1 MSQSP
6 GKAPPEDRGLGS
18 LGLKLGLSRLALW
31 WEGAW
36 RALWPPLG
44 VIGAFLVL
52 AFTGLLPA
60 LPPALHL
67 LILIGFAAT
76 LGYLGYRAAQGL
88 RAPAADAAARR
99 LERDSGLPHRPLAVL
114 ADRPAGDDPMA
125 QALWQAHRDRAVAQ
139 LGRLSVA
146 RPSPGLAVRDPRA
159 LRAAV
164 LVALVASLGM
174 AGREAPERLLAA
186 LVPPFAEPA
195 SAPATLAARFEAWIT
210 PPAYTGAPPQFLKA
224 EGGAVAVPAGSRLH
238 MVFSGSA
245 SPPEL
250 RLGVASH
257 AFARMDAQ
265 SHALELP
272 LTEGGALVLKRDGRD
287 VAQWALTITPDAP
300 PVVAWDPSPAR
311 AGRGLGL
318 RLPWK
323 AEDDWGLV
331 ALRVELRLKQRPSAP
346 PVTQDMP
353 LPGGAPRQA
362 QGAAQ
367 HDFSAHPWAGLEVE
381 ARLFARDG
389 AEQEGKS
396 EGAFL
401 VLPERRFSHPVAQQ
415 LIALR
420 RALSLDPGAREPARR
435 ELDRITNAPEAF
447 EHDTGMY
454 LTLRSARHRLM
465 RDRRDEAVPE
475 VQQILW
481 DIAVALEEGRTDRS
495 ARALAQAREAL
506 REALEEARR
515 ENAEAK
521 PERSPEERAEQ
532 RAELQRRI
540 QELRE
545 AIRRHLE
552 ALAERMQR
560 ENNEALAYDPQQR
573 VFDRREL
580 ERRTRRLED
589 ATRDGR
595 QEDAEREMA
604 ELEEMLQALE
614 EGRTSRAEDR
624 QRQQRQRG
632 QQQMGALQDM
642 VRRETEMLD
651 RAHRRS
657 GDQENTRNDAR
668 RPPPPRPQTPEA
680 REEAARDARTQR
692 ALRRALGE
700 LMQQVGELTG
710 DVPAPL
716 GEADRAMRDAAEAL
730 GEGRDPRGAQ
740 QQAIRALTE
749 GGRQMSQRMQRQ
761 FGPPQP
767 GEGEGEGEGEG
778 QGVAGDQQGGEGQGQ
793 ENQLGEGR
801 DPLGRDRRETG
812 GSAQDNAGDTLV
824 PGEAERL
831 RSHQLQQELR
841 RRGAERERAPVEL
854 DYIDRL
860 LRRF

>member
-1 MSQSP
+1 MSPPP
-6 GKAPPEDRGLGS
+6 GKAPPESQGLGA

-44 VIGAFLVL
+44 VLGAFLAL

-76 LGYLGYRAAQGL
+76 LGYLGYRAALGL
-88 RAPAADAAARR
+88 SAPAADAAARR
-99 LERDSGLPHRPLAVL
+99 LERDSGLAHRPLAVL
-114 ADRPAGDDPMA
+114 ADRPAGNDPMA

-139 LGRLSVA
+139 LGQLRVA
-146 RPSPGLAVRDPRA
+146 RPSPGLAARDPRA

-164 LVALVASLGM
+164 LVALVAGLGM

-186 LVPPFAEPA
+186 LMPPFAEPA
-195 SAPATLAARFEAWIT
+195 AAPIAVAARFEAWVT

-250 RLGVASH
+250 RLGGAAH
-257 AFARMDAQ
+257 AFARLDAQ

-287 VAQWALTITPDAP
+287 VAQWALTLTPDAP
-300 PVVAWDPSPAR
+300 PRVTWDPSPAR

-346 PVTQDMP
+346 PVMQDMP

-396 EGAFL
+396 EGVFL

-420 RALSLDPGAREPARR
+420 RALSLDPSARDPARR
-435 ELDRITNAPEAF
+435 ELDRISNAPEAF
-447 EHDTGMY
+447 EHDTGMF
-454 LTLRSARHRLM
+454 LTLRSTRHRLL
-465 RDRRDEAVPE
+465 RDKRDEAVAE

-481 DIAVALEEGRTDRS
+481 DVAVALEEGRTDRT
-495 ARALAQAREAL
+495 ARALTQAREAL

-515 ENAEAK
+515 DN
-521 PERSPEERAEQ
+521 PERSPEQ

-560 ENNEALAYDPQQR
+560 ENNEALSYDPQQR

-589 ATRDGR
+589 AARDGR

-642 VRRETEMLD
+642 VRREAEMLD

-657 GDQENTRNDAR
+657 GEQENTRGDQR
-668 RPPPPRPQTPEA
+668 RPQQQQRSQTPEA

-700 LMQQVGELTG
+700 LMQQFGELTG

-716 GEADRAMRDAAEAL
+716 AEADRAMRDAAEAL
-730 GEGRDPRGAQ
+730 AEGRDPRAAQ

-778 QGVAGDQQGGEGQGQ
+778 QGMAGDQQGSEGQ

-801 DPLGRDRRETG
+801 DPLGRDRREAG

-854 DYIDRL
+854 EYIDRL

>member
-1 MSQSP
+1 MTATSGKQSP
-6 GKAPPEDRGLGS
+6 ESRGLGA

-67 LILIGFAAT
+67 LILIGFAAA
-76 LGYLGYRAAQGL
+76 LGYFGYHAAQGL

-99 LERDSGLPHRPLAVL
+99 LERDSGLAHRPLAVL

-139 LGRLSVA
+139 LDQLRVA
-146 RPSPGLAVRDPRA
+146 RPKPGLAARDPRA

-195 SAPATLAARFEAWIT
+195 SAPTALAARFEAWVT

-245 SPPEL
+245 NPPEL
-250 RLGVASH
+250 RLSGSAH

-287 VAQWALTITPDAP
+287 VAQWALTLTPDAP
-300 PVVAWDPSPAR
+300 PVVTWDPSPAR

-318 RLPWK
+318 RLPWR

-420 RALSLDPGAREPARR
+420 RALSLDPNAREPARR

-454 LTLRSARHRLM
+454 LTLRTARHRLT

-515 ENAEAK
+515 ENAEAN

-589 ATRDGR
+589 AARDGR

-668 RPPPPRPQTPEA
+668 RPPPQRPQTPEA

-778 QGVAGDQQGGEGQGQ
+778 QGVAGGQQGGEGQGQ
-793 ENQLGEGR
+793 EAQRGEGR

-841 RRGAERERAPVEL
+841 RRGAERERTPVEL

>member
-1 MSQSP
+1 MSKTP
-6 GKAPPEDRGLGS
+6 GKAPPENRGLAA
-18 LGLKLGLSRLALW
+18 LGIKLGLSRLALW

-44 VIGAFLVL
+44 VVGAFLAL

-60 LPPALHL
+60 LPPVLHL
-67 LILIGFAAT
+67 LILIGFVAA
-76 LGYLGYRAAQGL
+76 LGYFAYRAALGL
-88 RAPAADAAARR
+88 SAPAADAAARR
-99 LERDSGLPHRPLAVL
+99 LERDSGLAHRPLAVL
-114 ADRPAGDDPMA
+114 ADRPAGNDPMA
-125 QALWQAHRDRAVAQ
+125 QALWQAHRDRAAAQ
-139 LGRLSVA
+139 LGQLRVA
-146 RPSPGLAVRDPRA
+146 RPSPGLASRDPRA

-164 LVALVASLGM
+164 LVALVAGLGM

-186 LVPPFAEPA
+186 LMPPFAEPPA
-195 SAPATLAARFEAWIT
+195 APIALAARFEAWVT

-224 EGGAVAVPAGSRLH
+224 EGGVVAVPAGSRLH

-245 SPPEL
+245 NPPEL
-250 RLGVASH
+250 RLGSNTH

-265 SHALELP
+265 SHAVELP
-272 LTEGGALVLKRDGRD
+272 LTEGGTLVLKRDGRD
-287 VAQWALTITPDAP
+287 VAQWALTLTPDAP
-300 PVVAWDPSPAR
+300 PLVAWDPAPAR
-311 AGRGLGL
+311 AGRGLAL

-331 ALRVELRLKQRPSAP
+331 ALRLELRLKQRPTAP
-346 PVTQDMP
+346 PLVQDMP

-367 HDFSAHPWAGLEVE
+367 HDFSTHPWAGLEVE

-420 RALSLDPGAREPARR
+420 RALSLDPGARDPARR

-447 EHDTGMY
+447 EHDTGVF
-454 LTLRSARHRLM
+454 LTLRAARHRLG

-481 DIAVALEEGRTDRS
+481 DVAVALEEGRTDRT
-495 ARALAQAREAL
+495 ARALNQAREAL

-515 ENAEAK
+515 DN
-521 PERSPEERAEQ
+521 PERSPEQ

-545 AIRRHLE
+545 AIRQHLE

-589 ATRDGR
+589 AARDGR

-614 EGRTSRAEDR
+614 EGRTSRTEDR

-642 VRRETEMLD
+642 VLREAEMLD

-657 GDQENTRNDAR
+657 GEQENTRGDQR

-700 LMQQVGELTG
+700 LMQQFGELTG

-716 GEADRAMRDAAEAL
+716 AEADRAMRDAAEAL
-730 GEGRDPRGAQ
+730 AEGRDPRGAQ

-767 GEGEGEGEGEG
+767 GEGEGEGEGEEM
-778 QGVAGDQQGGEGQGQ
+778 AGGQQGGEGQDQ
-793 ENQLGEGR
+793 QNQLGEGR

-854 DYIDRL
+854 EYIDRL

>member
-1 MSQSP
+1 MSATP
-6 GKAPPEDRGLGS
+6 GKAPPENQGLGA

-36 RALWPPLG
+36 RALWPLLG
-44 VIGAFLVL
+44 VVGAFLAL

-60 LPPALHL
+60 LPPVLHL
-67 LILIGFAAT
+67 LILIGFAAA
-76 LGYLGYRAAQGL
+76 LGYSAYRAALGL
-88 RAPAADAAARR
+88 SAPAAAAAARR
-99 LERDSGLPHRPLAVL
+99 LERDSGLAHRPLAVL
-114 ADRPAGDDPMA
+114 ADRPAGNDPMA
-125 QALWQAHRDRAVAQ
+125 QALWQAHRDRAVAELGQ
-139 LGRLSVA
+139 LRVA
-146 RPSPGLAVRDPRA
+146 RPSPGLASRDPRA

-164 LVALVASLGM
+164 LVALVAGLGM

-186 LVPPFAEPA
+186 LMPPFAEPPA
-195 SAPATLAARFEAWIT
+195 APIALAARFEAWVT

-224 EGGAVAVPAGSRLH
+224 EGGVVAVPAGSRLH

-245 SPPEL
+245 NPPEL
-250 RLGVASH
+250 RLGSTTH

-265 SHALELP
+265 SHAVELP
-272 LTEGGALVLKRDGRD
+272 LIEGGALVLKRDGRD
-287 VAQWALTITPDAP
+287 VAQWALTLTPDAP
-300 PVVAWDPSPAR
+300 PLVAWDPAPAR
-311 AGRGLGL
+311 AGRGLAL

-331 ALRVELRLKQRPSAP
+331 ALRLELRLKQRPAAP
-346 PVTQDMP
+346 PVVQDMP

-367 HDFSAHPWAGLEVE
+367 HDFSTHPWAGLEVE

-420 RALSLDPGAREPARR
+420 RALSLDPGARDPARR

-447 EHDTGMY
+447 EHDTGIF
-454 LTLRSARHRLM
+454 LTLRAARHRLG
-465 RDRRDEAVPE
+465 RDRRHEAVPE

-481 DIAVALEEGRTDRS
+481 DVAVALEEGRTDRT
-495 ARALAQAREAL
+495 ARALNQAREAL

-515 ENAEAK
+515 DN
-521 PERSPEERAEQ
+521 PERSPEQ

-545 AIRRHLE
+545 AIRQHLE

-589 ATRDGR
+589 AARDGR

-642 VRRETEMLD
+642 VRREAEMLD

-657 GDQENTRNDAR
+657 GEQETTRGDQR
-668 RPPPPRPQTPEA
+668 RSQQQQQGPQTPEA

-700 LMQQVGELTG
+700 LMQQFGELTG

-716 GEADRAMRDAAEAL
+716 AEADRAMRDAAEAL
-730 GEGRDPRGAQ
+730 AEGRDPRGAQ

-767 GEGEGEGEGEG
+767 GEGEGEGEGEEM
-778 QGVAGDQQGGEGQGQ
+778 AGGQQGGEGQDQ
-793 ENQLGEGR
+793 QNQLGEGR

>member
-1 MSQSP
+1 MSQTP
-6 GKAPPEDRGLGS
+6 GKAPPESQGLAA

-44 VIGAFLVL
+44 VIGAFLAL
-52 AFTGLLPA
+52 AFTGLLPT

-67 LILIGFAAT
+67 LTLIGFAAA
-76 LGYLGYRAAQGL
+76 LGCCGYRAASGL

-99 LERDSGLPHRPLAVL
+99 LERDSGLAHRPLAVL
-114 ADRPAGDDPMA
+114 ADRPAGDDPIT
-125 QALWQAHRDRAVAQ
+125 QALWQAHRDRAAAKLGQ
-139 LGRLSVA
+139 LRVA
-146 RPSPGLAVRDPRA
+146 RPSPGLAARDPRA
-159 LRAAV
+159 FRAAV
-164 LVALVASLGM
+164 LVALVAGLGM
-174 AGREAPERLLAA
+174 AGLEAPERLLAA
-186 LVPPFAEPA
+186 LVPPFAEPGA
-195 SAPATLAARFEAWIT
+195 APTALAARFEAWVT

-238 MVFSGSA
+238 MVLSISA

-250 RLGVASH
+250 RLGSAAH

-272 LTEGGALVLKRDGRD
+272 LTEGGALVLRRDGRD
-287 VAQWALTITPDAP
+287 VAQWALTLTPDAP
-300 PVVAWDPSPAR
+300 PLVAWDPAPAR

-323 AEDDWGLV
+323 AEDDWGLA
-331 ALRVELRLKQRPSAP
+331 ALRLELRLKQRPSAP
-346 PVTQDMP
+346 PVTQDIP
-353 LPGGAPRQA
+353 LPGGAPSQA

-396 EGAFL
+396 KGAFL

-420 RALSLDPGAREPARR
+420 RALSLDPGARDPARR
-435 ELDRITNAPEAF
+435 ELDRISNAPEAF
-447 EHDTGMY
+447 EHDPGMF
-454 LTLRSARHRLM
+454 LTLRSARHRLT
-465 RDRRDEAVPE
+465 RDKRDEAVPE

-481 DIAVALEEGRTDRS
+481 DVAVALEEGRTDRT
-495 ARALAQAREAL
+495 ARALNQAREAL

-515 ENAEAK
+515 EGA
-521 PERSPEERAEQ
+521 ERSPEE

-560 ENNEALAYDPQQR
+560 ENNEALSYDPQQR

-580 ERRTRRLED
+580 ERRTRRLEE
-589 ATRDGR
+589 AARDGR
-595 QEDAEREMA
+595 REDAEREMA

-642 VRRETEMLD
+642 VRREAEMLD

-657 GDQENTRNDAR
+657 GEQDISRGDTR

-680 REEAARDARTQR
+680 RDEAARDARTQR

-700 LMQQVGELTG
+700 LMQQFGELTG

-730 GEGRDPRGAQ
+730 AEGRDPRGAQ

-767 GEGEGEGEGEG
+767 GEGEGEGEGEEM
-778 QGVAGDQQGGEGQGQ
+778 AGGQQGGEGQDQ
-793 ENQLGEGR
+793 QNQLGQGR

>member
-6 GKAPPEDRGLGS
+6 GKAPPESQGLGS

-44 VIGAFLVL
+44 VIGAFMAL
-52 AFTGLLPA
+52 AFTGLLPT
-60 LPPALHL
+60 LPPVLHL
-67 LILIGFAAT
+67 LILIGFAAL
-76 LGYLGYRAAQGL
+76 LGYLGFRAALGL
-88 RAPAADAAARR
+88 RAPATDAAARR
-99 LERDSGLPHRPLAVL
+99 LERDSGLAHRPLAVL
-114 ADRPAGDDPMA
+114 ADLPAGDDPMA
-125 QALWQAHRDRAVAQ
+125 QALWQAHRDRAAAQ
-139 LGRLSVA
+139 LRQLRVA
-146 RPSPGLAVRDPRA
+146 RPSPGLAARDPRA

-186 LVPPFAEPA
+186 LLPPFAEPA
-195 SAPATLAARFEAWIT
+195 SAPAALAARFEAWVT
-210 PPAYTGAPPQFLKA
+210 PPAYTGAAPQFLNA
-224 EGGAVAVPAGSRLH
+224 AGGAVAVPAGSRLH

-245 SPPEL
+245 NPPEL
-250 RLGVASH
+250 RLGSAAHPFV
-257 AFARMDAQ
+257 RMDTQ

-287 VAQWALTITPDAP
+287 VVQWALTLTPDTP
-300 PVVAWDPSPAR
+300 PRVTWDPSPAR

-415 LIALR
+415 LIAIR
-420 RALSLDPGAREPARR
+420 RALSLDPNAREPARR

-447 EHDTGMY
+447 EHDTGMF

-475 VQQILW
+475 VQQVLW
-481 DIAVALEEGRTDRS
+481 DVAVALEEGRTDRT
-495 ARALAQAREAL
+495 ARALTQAREAL
-506 REALEEARR
+506 RETLEEARR
-515 ENAEAK
+515 EGT
-521 PERSPEERAEQ
+521 ERSPEERAET
-532 RAELQRRI
+532 QRRI

-560 ENNEALAYDPQQR
+560 ENNEALSYDPQQR

-642 VRRETEMLD
+642 VRREAEMLD

-657 GDQENTRNDAR
+657 GEQDINRTDTR

-700 LMQQVGELTG
+700 LMQQFGELTG

-716 GEADRAMRDAAEAL
+716 AEADRAMRDAAEAL
-730 GEGRDPRGAQ
+730 AEGRDPRGAQ

-767 GEGEGEGEGEG
+767 GEGEGEGEGEEM
-778 QGVAGDQQGGEGQGQ
+778 AGGQQGGEGQDQ
-793 ENQLGEGR
+793 ENQLGQGR
-801 DPLGRDRRETG
+801 DPLGRDRREAG

>member
-1 MSQSP
+1 
-6 GKAPPEDRGLGS
+6 
-18 LGLKLGLSRLALW
+18 
-31 WEGAW
+31 
-36 RALWPPLG
+36 
-44 VIGAFLVL
+44 
-52 AFTGLLPA
+52 
-60 LPPALHL
+60 
-67 LILIGFAAT
+67 
-76 LGYLGYRAAQGL
+76 
-88 RAPAADAAARR
+88 
-99 LERDSGLPHRPLAVL
+99 
-114 ADRPAGDDPMA
+114 
-125 QALWQAHRDRAVAQ
+125 
-139 LGRLSVA
+139 
-146 RPSPGLAVRDPRA
+146 
-159 LRAAV
+159 
-164 LVALVASLGM
+164 
-174 AGREAPERLLAA
+174 
-186 LVPPFAEPA
+186 
-195 SAPATLAARFEAWIT
+195 
-210 PPAYTGAPPQFLKA
+210 
-224 EGGAVAVPAGSRLH
+224 
-238 MVFSGSA
+238 
-245 SPPEL
+245 
-250 RLGVASH
+250 
-257 AFARMDAQ
+257 
-265 SHALELP
+265 
-272 LTEGGALVLKRDGRD
+272 
-287 VAQWALTITPDAP
+287 
-300 PVVAWDPSPAR
+300 
-311 AGRGLGL
+311 
-318 RLPWK
+318 
-323 AEDDWGLV
+323 
-331 ALRVELRLKQRPSAP
+331 
-346 PVTQDMP
+346 
-353 LPGGAPRQA
+353 
-362 QGAAQ
+362 
-367 HDFSAHPWAGLEVE
+367 VE

-415 LIALR
+415 LVALR
-420 RALSLDPGAREPARR
+420 RALSLDPSAREPARR

-447 EHDTGMY
+447 EHDTGMF
-454 LTLRSARHRLM
+454 LTLRTARHRLI

-515 ENAEAK
+515 ENAEAN

-532 RAELQRRI
+532 RAEMQRRI

-589 ATRDGR
+589 AARDGR

-767 GEGEGEGEGEG
+767 GEGEGEGEG
-778 QGVAGDQQGGEGQGQ
+778 QGMAGGQQGGEGQGQ
-793 ENQLGEGR
+793 EAQRGEGR

-841 RRGAERERAPVEL
+841 RRGAERERTPVEL

>member
-1 MSQSP
+1 M
-6 GKAPPEDRGLGS
+6 
-18 LGLKLGLSRLALW
+18 RL
-31 WEGAW
+31 
-36 RALWPPLG
+36 
-44 VIGAFLVL
+44 
-52 AFTGLLPA
+52 
-60 LPPALHL
+60 
-67 LILIGFAAT
+67 
-76 LGYLGYRAAQGL
+76 
-88 RAPAADAAARR
+88 
-99 LERDSGLPHRPLAVL
+99 
-114 ADRPAGDDPMA
+114 
-125 QALWQAHRDRAVAQ
+125 
-139 LGRLSVA
+139 
-146 RPSPGLAVRDPRA
+146 
-159 LRAAV
+159 
-164 LVALVASLGM
+164 
-174 AGREAPERLLAA
+174 
-186 LVPPFAEPA
+186 
-195 SAPATLAARFEAWIT
+195 
-210 PPAYTGAPPQFLKA
+210 
-224 EGGAVAVPAGSRLH
+224 
-238 MVFSGSA
+238 
-245 SPPEL
+245 
-250 RLGVASH
+250 
-257 AFARMDAQ
+257 
-265 SHALELP
+265 
-272 LTEGGALVLKRDGRD
+272 
-287 VAQWALTITPDAP
+287 
-300 PVVAWDPSPAR
+300 
-311 AGRGLGL
+311 
-318 RLPWK
+318 
-323 AEDDWGLV
+323 
-331 ALRVELRLKQRPSAP
+331 ELRLKQRPSAP
-346 PVTQDMP
+346 PVTQDIP
-353 LPGGAPRQA
+353 LPGGAPSQA

-396 EGAFL
+396 KGAFL

-420 RALSLDPGAREPARR
+420 RALSLDPGARDPARR
-435 ELDRITNAPEAF
+435 ELDRISNAPEAF
-447 EHDTGMY
+447 EHDPGMF
-454 LTLRSARHRLM
+454 LTLRSARHRLT
-465 RDRRDEAVPE
+465 RDKRDEAVPE

-481 DIAVALEEGRTDRS
+481 DVAVALEEGRTDRT
-495 ARALAQAREAL
+495 ARALNQAREAL

-515 ENAEAK
+515 EGA
-521 PERSPEERAEQ
+521 ERSPEE

-560 ENNEALAYDPQQR
+560 ENNEALSYDPQQR

-580 ERRTRRLED
+580 ERRTRRLEE
-589 ATRDGR
+589 AARDGR

-642 VRRETEMLD
+642 VRREAEMLD

-657 GDQENTRNDAR
+657 GEQDISRGDTR

-680 REEAARDARTQR
+680 RDEAARDARTQR

-700 LMQQVGELTG
+700 LMQQFGELTG

-730 GEGRDPRGAQ
+730 AEGRDPRGAQ

-767 GEGEGEGEGEG
+767 GEGEGEGEGEEM
-778 QGVAGDQQGGEGQGQ
+778 AGGQQGGEGQDQ
-793 ENQLGEGR
+793 QNQLGQGR

>member
-1 MSQSP
+1 
-6 GKAPPEDRGLGS
+6 
-18 LGLKLGLSRLALW
+18 
-31 WEGAW
+31 
-36 RALWPPLG
+36 
-44 VIGAFLVL
+44 
-52 AFTGLLPA
+52 
-60 LPPALHL
+60 
-67 LILIGFAAT
+67 
-76 LGYLGYRAAQGL
+76 
-88 RAPAADAAARR
+88 
-99 LERDSGLPHRPLAVL
+99 
-114 ADRPAGDDPMA
+114 MA
-125 QALWQAHRDRAVAQ
+125 QALWQAHRDRAAAQ
-139 LGRLSVA
+139 LGQLRVA
-146 RPSPGLAVRDPRA
+146 RPSPGLASRDPRA

-164 LVALVASLGM
+164 LVALVAGLGM
-174 AGREAPERLLAA
+174 AGREAPERLFAA
-186 LVPPFAEPA
+186 LVPPFAEPVA
-195 SAPATLAARFEAWIT
+195 APTALAARFEAWVT

-224 EGGAVAVPAGSRLH
+224 EGGALAVPAGSRLH
-238 MVFSGSA
+238 MVFSGSTN
-245 SPPEL
+245 PPEL
-250 RLGVASH
+250 RLGSTAH
-257 AFARMDAQ
+257 AFARMDGQ
-265 SHALELP
+265 SHAVELP
-272 LTEGGALVLKRDGRD
+272 LAEGGTLVLKRDGRD
-287 VAQWALTITPDAP
+287 VAQWALTLTPDAP
-300 PVVAWDPSPAR
+300 PLVAWDPAPAR
-311 AGRGLGL
+311 AGRGLAL

-331 ALRVELRLKQRPSAP
+331 ALRVEMRLKQRPSAP
-346 PVTQDMP
+346 PVVQDMP

-367 HDFSAHPWAGLEVE
+367 HDFSTHPWAGLEVE

-420 RALSLDPGAREPARR
+420 RALSLDPGARDPARR

-447 EHDTGMY
+447 EHDTGMF
-454 LTLRSARHRLM
+454 LTLRAARHRLG

-475 VQQILW
+475 VQQIFW
-481 DIAVALEEGRTDRS
+481 DVAVALEEGRTDRT
-495 ARALAQAREAL
+495 ARALNQAREAL

-515 ENAEAK
+515 DN
-521 PERSPEERAEQ
+521 PELSPEQ
-532 RAELQRRI
+532 RAELQRRF

-545 AIRRHLE
+545 AIRQHLE

-589 ATRDGR
+589 AARDGR

-642 VRRETEMLD
+642 VRREAEMLD

-657 GDQENTRNDAR
+657 GEQDISRGDTR

-700 LMQQVGELTG
+700 LMQQFGELTG

-716 GEADRAMRDAAEAL
+716 AEADRAMRDAAEAL
-730 GEGRDPRGAQ
+730 TEGRDPRGAQ

-767 GEGEGEGEGEG
+767 GEGEGEGEGEEM
-778 QGVAGDQQGGEGQGQ
+778 AGGQQGGEGQDQ
-793 ENQLGEGR
+793 QNQLGEGR

-841 RRGAERERAPVEL
+841 RRGAERERPPVEL
-854 DYIDRL
+854 EYIDRL

>member
-1 MSQSP
+1 MTESP
-6 GKAPPEDRGLGS
+6 GKASPESQGLGS
-18 LGLKLGLSRLALW
+18 LGVKLGLSRLALW

-44 VIGAFLVL
+44 VLGAFLVL
-52 AFTGLLPA
+52 AFTGLLPT

-76 LGYLGYRAAQGL
+76 LGYLCYRAAQGL

-99 LERDSGLPHRPLAVL
+99 LERDSGLAHRPLAVL
-114 ADRPAGDDPMA
+114 ADRPAGDDAMA

-139 LGRLSVA
+139 LDHLRVA
-146 RPSPGLAVRDPRA
+146 RPKPGLAARDPRA

-174 AGREAPERLLAA
+174 AGREAPERLISA
-186 LVPPFAEPA
+186 LLPPFAEPL
-195 SAPATLAARFEAWIT
+195 APAASVAARFEAWIT

-245 SPPEL
+245 NPPEL
-250 RLGVASH
+250 RLGGAAH

-287 VAQWALTITPDAP
+287 VAQWALTLTPDTP

-331 ALRVELRLKQRPSAP
+331 ALRVELRLKQRPTAP

-420 RALSLDPGAREPARR
+420 RALSIDPNAREPARR

-447 EHDTGMY
+447 EHDTGMF
-454 LTLRSARHRLM
+454 LTLRAARHRLG
-465 RDRRDEAVPE
+465 RDRRDEAVGE

-481 DIAVALEEGRTDRS
+481 DVAVALEEGRTDRT
-495 ARALAQAREAL
+495 ARALTQAREAL

-515 ENAEAK
+515 DN
-521 PERSPEERAEQ
+521 PERSPEQ

-560 ENNEALAYDPQQR
+560 ENNEALSYDPQQR

-589 ATRDGR
+589 AARDGR
-595 QEDAEREMA
+595 QEDADREMA

-657 GDQENTRNDAR
+657 GEQDINRTDSR

-700 LMQQVGELTG
+700 LMQQFGELTG

-716 GEADRAMRDAAEAL
+716 AEADRAMRDAAEAL
-730 GEGRDPRGAQ
+730 AEGRDPRAAQ

-761 FGPPQP
+761 FGQPQP
-767 GEGEGEGEGEG
+767 GEGQGEGEGEGEEM
-778 QGVAGDQQGGEGQGQ
+778 AGGQQGSEGQ

-801 DPLGRDRRETG
+801 DPLGRDRRESG

-824 PGEAERL
+824 PGDAERL

-841 RRGAERERAPVEL
+841 RRGAERERPPVEL
-854 DYIDRL
+854 EYIDRL

>member
-1 MSQSP
+1 
-6 GKAPPEDRGLGS
+6 
-18 LGLKLGLSRLALW
+18 
-31 WEGAW
+31 
-36 RALWPPLG
+36 
-44 VIGAFLVL
+44 
-52 AFTGLLPA
+52 
-60 LPPALHL
+60 
-67 LILIGFAAT
+67 
-76 LGYLGYRAAQGL
+76 
-88 RAPAADAAARR
+88 
-99 LERDSGLPHRPLAVL
+99 
-114 ADRPAGDDPMA
+114 
-125 QALWQAHRDRAVAQ
+125 
-139 LGRLSVA
+139 
-146 RPSPGLAVRDPRA
+146 
-159 LRAAV
+159 
-164 LVALVASLGM
+164 
-174 AGREAPERLLAA
+174 
-186 LVPPFAEPA
+186 
-195 SAPATLAARFEAWIT
+195 
-210 PPAYTGAPPQFLKA
+210 
-224 EGGAVAVPAGSRLH
+224 
-238 MVFSGSA
+238 
-245 SPPEL
+245 
-250 RLGVASH
+250 
-257 AFARMDAQ
+257 
-265 SHALELP
+265 
-272 LTEGGALVLKRDGRD
+272 
-287 VAQWALTITPDAP
+287 
-300 PVVAWDPSPAR
+300 

-346 PVTQDMP
+346 PVTQDIP

-420 RALSLDPGAREPARR
+420 RALSLDPGARDPARR
-435 ELDRITNAPEAF
+435 ELDRISNAPEAF
-447 EHDTGMY
+447 EHDTGMF
-454 LTLRSARHRLM
+454 LTLRAARHRLM

-481 DIAVALEEGRTDRS
+481 DVAVALEEGRTDRT
-495 ARALAQAREAL
+495 ARALTQAREAL

-515 ENAEAK
+515 DN
-521 PERSPEERAEQ
+521 PERSPEQ

-560 ENNEALAYDPQQR
+560 ENNEALSYDPQQR

-589 ATRDGR
+589 AARDGR

-614 EGRTSRAEDR
+614 EGRTSRTEDR

-642 VRRETEMLD
+642 VRREAEMLD

-657 GDQENTRNDAR
+657 GEQDINRTDSR

-700 LMQQVGELTG
+700 LMQQFGELTG

-716 GEADRAMRDAAEAL
+716 AEADRAMRDAAEAL
-730 GEGRDPRGAQ
+730 AEGRDPRAAQ

-761 FGPPQP
+761 FGQPQP
-767 GEGEGEGEGEG
+767 GEGQGEGEGEGEEM
-778 QGVAGDQQGGEGQGQ
+778 AGGQQGSEGQ

-801 DPLGRDRRETG
+801 DPLGRDRRESG

-824 PGEAERL
+824 PGDAERL

-841 RRGAERERAPVEL
+841 RRGAERERPPVEL
-854 DYIDRL
+854 EYIDRL

>member
-1 MSQSP
+1 MSQAP
-6 GKAPPEDRGLGS
+6 GKAPPEDRGLAA

-44 VIGAFLVL
+44 VIGAFLAL
-52 AFTGLLPA
+52 AFSGLLPT

-67 LILIGFAAT
+67 LILIGFAAV
-76 LGYLGYRAAQGL
+76 LGYLGFRAAQGL
-88 RAPAADAAARR
+88 RAPAQDAAARR
-99 LERDSGLPHRPLAVL
+99 LERDSGLAHRPLAVL

-125 QALWQAHRDRAVAQ
+125 QALWQAHRDRAVAELGQ
-139 LGRLSVA
+139 LRVT
-146 RPSPGLAVRDPRA
+146 RPSPGLAARDPRA

-164 LVALVASLGM
+164 LVALVAGLGM

-186 LVPPFAEPA
+186 LAPPFAEPA
-195 SAPATLAARFEAWIT
+195 AAPAALAARFEAWVT
-210 PPAYTGAPPQFLKA
+210 PPAYTGAPPQFLNA
-224 EGGAVAVPAGSRLH
+224 AGGAVAVPAGSRLH

-245 SPPEL
+245 SLPEL
-250 RLGVASH
+250 RLGGTAH

-435 ELDRITNAPEAF
+435 ELDRISNAPEAF

-465 RDRRDEAVPE
+465 RDKRDEAVPE
-475 VQQILW
+475 VQQVLW
-481 DIAVALEEGRTDRS
+481 DVAVALEEGRTDRT
-495 ARALAQAREAL
+495 ARALTQAREAL

-515 ENAEAK
+515 EGA
-521 PERSPEERAEQ
+521 ERSPEE

-560 ENNEALAYDPQQR
+560 ENNEALSYDPQQR

-589 ATRDGR
+589 AARDGR

-614 EGRTSRAEDR
+614 EGRTSRTEDR

-642 VRRETEMLD
+642 VRREAEMLD

-657 GDQENTRNDAR
+657 GEQENTRNDAR

-730 GEGRDPRGAQ
+730 ADGRDPRGAQ

-778 QGVAGDQQGGEGQGQ
+778 QEMAGDQQGSEGQ

-801 DPLGRDRRETG
+801 DPLGRERRETG

>member
-1 MSQSP
+1 MSQTP
-6 GKAPPEDRGLGS
+6 GKAPPESQGLAA

-44 VIGAFLVL
+44 VIGAFLAL
-52 AFTGLLPA
+52 AFTGLLPT

-67 LILIGFAAT
+67 LILIGFAAA
-76 LGYLGYRAAQGL
+76 LGYCGYRAASGL

-99 LERDSGLPHRPLAVL
+99 LERDSGLAHRPLAVL
-114 ADRPAGDDPMA
+114 ADRPAGDDPIT
-125 QALWQAHRDRAVAQ
+125 QALWQAHRDRAAAKLGQ
-139 LGRLSVA
+139 LRVA
-146 RPSPGLAVRDPRA
+146 RPSPGLAARDPRA
-159 LRAAV
+159 FRAAV
-164 LVALVASLGM
+164 LVALVAGLGM
-174 AGREAPERLLAA
+174 AGLEAPERLLAA
-186 LVPPFAEPA
+186 LVPPFAEPGA
-195 SAPATLAARFEAWIT
+195 APTALAARFEAWVT

-238 MVFSGSA
+238 MVLSISA

-250 RLGVASH
+250 RLGSAAH

-272 LTEGGALVLKRDGRD
+272 LTEGGALVLRRDGRD
-287 VAQWALTITPDAP
+287 VAQWALTLTPDAP
-300 PVVAWDPSPAR
+300 PLVAWDPAPAR

-323 AEDDWGLV
+323 AEDDWGLA
-331 ALRVELRLKQRPSAP
+331 ALRLELRLKQRPSAP
-346 PVTQDMP
+346 PVTQDIP
-353 LPGGAPRQA
+353 LPGGAPSQA

-396 EGAFL
+396 KGAFL

-420 RALSLDPGAREPARR
+420 RALSLDPGARDPARR
-435 ELDRITNAPEAF
+435 ELDRISNAPEAF
-447 EHDTGMY
+447 EHDPGMF
-454 LTLRSARHRLM
+454 LTLRSARHRLT
-465 RDRRDEAVPE
+465 RDKRDEAVPE

-481 DIAVALEEGRTDRS
+481 DVAVALEEGRTDRT
-495 ARALAQAREAL
+495 ARALNQAREAL

-515 ENAEAK
+515 EGA
-521 PERSPEERAEQ
+521 ERSPEE

-560 ENNEALAYDPQQR
+560 ENNEALSYDPQQR

-580 ERRTRRLED
+580 ERRTRRLEE
-589 ATRDGR
+589 AARDGR

-642 VRRETEMLD
+642 VRREAEMLD

-657 GDQENTRNDAR
+657 GEQDISRGDTR

-680 REEAARDARTQR
+680 RDEAARDARTQR

-700 LMQQVGELTG
+700 LMQQFGELTG

-730 GEGRDPRGAQ
+730 AEGRDPRGAQ

-767 GEGEGEGEGEG
+767 GEGEGEGEGEEM
-778 QGVAGDQQGGEGQGQ
+778 AGGQQGGEGQDQ
-793 ENQLGEGR
+793 QNQLGQGR

>member
-1 MSQSP
+1 MTQTP
-6 GKAPPEDRGLGS
+6 GKAPPEDQGLGS

-44 VIGAFLVL
+44 VMGVFLAL
-52 AFTGLLPA
+52 AFTGLLPT

-67 LILIGFAAT
+67 LILIGFAAA
-76 LGYLGYRAAQGL
+76 LGYFGYRAAQGL
-88 RAPAADAAARR
+88 RAPALDAAARR
-99 LERDSGLPHRPLAVL
+99 LERDSGLAHRPLAVL
-114 ADRPAGDDPMA
+114 ADRPAGDDAMA

-139 LGRLSVA
+139 LGELRVG
-146 RPSPGLAVRDPRA
+146 RPKPGLAARDPQA

-186 LVPPFAEPA
+186 LMPPFAEPA
-195 SAPATLAARFEAWIT
+195 SAPTALAARFEAWIT
-210 PPAYTGAPPQFLKA
+210 PPAYTGAPPQFLNA
-224 EGGAVAVPAGSRLH
+224 AGGAVAVPAGSRLQ
-238 MVFSGSA
+238 MVVSGSA
-245 SPPEL
+245 NPPEL
-250 RLGVASH
+250 RLGGATH
-257 AFARMDAQ
+257 AFTRMDAQ
-265 SHALELP
+265 SHAVELP
-272 LTEGGALVLKRDGRD
+272 LTEGGALVLRRDGRD
-287 VAQWALTITPDAP
+287 VAQWALTLNPDAP
-300 PVVAWDPSPAR
+300 PVVAWDPAPGR
-311 AGRGLGL
+311 AGRGLAL

-323 AEDDWGLV
+323 AQDDWGLA
-331 ALRVELRLKQRPSAP
+331 ALRVELRLKQRPAAP
-346 PVTQDMP
+346 ALTQEIP

-367 HDFSAHPWAGLEVE
+367 PDFSAHPWAGLEVE

-389 AEQEGKS
+389 AEQEGKA
-396 EGAFL
+396 EGVFL

-420 RALSLDPGAREPARR
+420 RALSLDPNAREPARR
-435 ELDRITNAPEAF
+435 ELDRISGAPEAF
-447 EHDTGMY
+447 EHDTGMF
-454 LTLRSARHRLM
+454 LTLRAARHRLM
-465 RDRRDEAVPE
+465 RDRREEAVPE

-481 DIAVALEEGRTDRS
+481 DVAVALEEGRTDRS

-515 ENAEAK
+515 DQAEANS
-521 PERSPEERAEQ
+521 ERSPEERAEQ

-560 ENNEALAYDPQQR
+560 ENNEALSYDPQQR
-573 VFDRREL
+573 IYDRREL

-614 EGRTSRAEDR
+614 EGRTSRTEDR

-642 VRRETEMLD
+642 VRREAEMLD

-657 GDQENTRNDAR
+657 GEQENTRTDMR
-668 RPPPPRPQTPEA
+668 RPPPPRPQAPEA

-700 LMQQVGELTG
+700 LMQQFGELTG

-716 GEADRAMRDAAEAL
+716 AEADRAMRDAAEAL
-730 GEGRDPRGAQ
+730 AEGRDPRAAQ

-767 GEGEGEGEGEG
+767 GEGEGEGEGEDM
-778 QGVAGDQQGGEGQGQ
+778 AGNQQGGEGQDQ
-793 ENQLGEGR
+793 QSQLGQGR
-801 DPLGRDRRETG
+801 DPLGRERRETG

-831 RSHQLQQELR
+831 RSYQLQQELR
-841 RRGAERERAPVEL
+841 RRGADRERPPVEL
-854 DYIDRL
+854 EYIDRL

>member
-1 MSQSP
+1 
-6 GKAPPEDRGLGS
+6 
-18 LGLKLGLSRLALW
+18 
-31 WEGAW
+31 
-36 RALWPPLG
+36 
-44 VIGAFLVL
+44 
-52 AFTGLLPA
+52 
-60 LPPALHL
+60 
-67 LILIGFAAT
+67 
-76 LGYLGYRAAQGL
+76 
-88 RAPAADAAARR
+88 
-99 LERDSGLPHRPLAVL
+99 LERDSGLAHRPLAVL
-114 ADRPAGDDPMA
+114 ADRPAGDDAMA
-125 QALWQAHRDRAVAQ
+125 QALWQAHRNRAAAQ
-139 LGRLSVA
+139 LGRLHVA
-146 RPSPGLAVRDPRA
+146 RPAPGLAARDPQA

-164 LVALVASLGM
+164 LVALVAGLGM
-174 AGREAPERLLAA
+174 AGREAPERLIAA
-186 LVPPFAEPA
+186 LLPPFAEPA
-195 SAPATLAARFEAWIT
+195 AAPAALAAKFEAWIT
-210 PPAYTGAPPQFLKA
+210 PPAYTGAPPQFLNA
-224 EGGAVAVPAGSRLH
+224 AGGAVAVPAGSRLQ

-245 SPPEL
+245 NAPEL
-250 RLGVASH
+250 RLGSAIH
-257 AFARMDAQ
+257 GFARLDAQ
-265 SHALELP
+265 SHALEMP
-272 LTEGGALVLKRDGRD
+272 LTEGGALVLRRDGRD
-287 VAQWALTITPDAP
+287 VAQWALTLNADSA
-300 PVVAWDPSPAR
+300 PVVAWDPAPGR

-323 AEDDWGLV
+323 AEDDWGLT
-331 ALRVELRLKQRPSAP
+331 ALRVELRLKQRPAAP
-346 PVTQDMP
+346 PITQEIP

-367 HDFSAHPWAGLEVE
+367 PDFSAHPWAGLEVE
-381 ARLFARDG
+381 ARLLARDG

-396 EGAFL
+396 EGIFL

-420 RALSLDPGAREPARR
+420 RALSLDPNAREPARR
-435 ELDRITNAPEAF
+435 ELDRITGAPEAF
-447 EHDTGMY
+447 EHDTGMF

-515 ENAEAK
+515 DIAEAN

-560 ENNEALAYDPQQR
+560 ENNEALSYDPQQR

-589 ATRDGR
+589 AARDGR
-595 QEDAEREMA
+595 QEDADREMA

-642 VRRETEMLD
+642 VRREAEMLD
-651 RAHRRS
+651 RAHQRS
-657 GDQENTRNDAR
+657 GEQENTRTDMR

-680 REEAARDARTQR
+680 REEAAQDARTQR
-692 ALRRALGE
+692 ALRRALGA
-700 LMQQVGELTG
+700 LMQQYGELTG

-716 GEADRAMRDAAEAL
+716 AEADRAMRDAAEAL
-730 GEGRDPRGAQ
+730 AEGRDPRAAQ

-767 GEGEGEGEGEG
+767 GEGEGEGEGEDM
-778 QGVAGDQQGGEGQGQ
+778 AGNQQGGEGQGQ
-793 ENQLGEGR
+793 ENQLGQGR
-801 DPLGRDRRETG
+801 DPLGRERRETG

>member
-1 MSQSP
+1 MSLTP
-6 GKAPPEDRGLGS
+6 AKAPAESRGLGA
-18 LGLKLGLSRLALW
+18 LGLKLGLARLALW

-36 RALWPPLG
+36 SALWPPLG
-44 VIGAFLVL
+44 VVGAFLAL
-52 AFTGLLPA
+52 AFTGLLPT
-60 LPPALHL
+60 LPPVLHL
-67 LILIGFAAT
+67 LILIGFAAA
-76 LGYLGYRAAQGL
+76 LGYCGHRAALGL
-88 RAPAADAAARR
+88 RAPAAEAAARR
-99 LERDSGLPHRPLAVL
+99 LERDSGLAHRPLAVL
-114 ADRPAGDDPMA
+114 ADRPAGNDPMA
-125 QALWQAHRDRAVAQ
+125 QALWQAHRDRAAAKLGQ
-139 LGRLSVA
+139 LRVA

-174 AGREAPERLLAA
+174 AGREAPERLLSA

-195 SAPATLAARFEAWIT
+195 SAPATLAARFEAWVT

-250 RLGVASH
+250 RLGGAAH

-287 VAQWALTITPDAP
+287 VAQWALTLTPDTP
-300 PVVAWDPSPAR
+300 PRVTWDPSPAR

-346 PVTQDMP
+346 PVTQDIP

-481 DIAVALEEGRTDRS
+481 DIAVALEEGRTDRT
-495 ARALAQAREAL
+495 ARALNQAREAL

-515 ENAEAK
+515 DN
-521 PERSPEERAEQ
+521 PERSPEQ

-589 ATRDGR
+589 AARDGR

-642 VRRETEMLD
+642 VRREAEMLD

-778 QGVAGDQQGGEGQGQ
+778 QGVAGGQQGGEGQGQ
-793 ENQLGEGR
+793 ESQRGEGR
-801 DPLGRDRRETG
+801 DPLRRGHQGSG
-812 GSAQDNAGDTLV
+812 GS
-824 PGEAERL
+824 GETVEGGSGFGRAELERL
-831 RSHQLQQELR
+831 RSHQLQEELR

>member
-1 MSQSP
+1 MSQAP
-6 GKAPPEDRGLGS
+6 GKAPPEDRGLAA

-44 VIGAFLVL
+44 VIGAFLAL
-52 AFTGLLPA
+52 AFSGLLPT

-67 LILIGFAAT
+67 LILIGFAAV
-76 LGYLGYRAAQGL
+76 LGYLGFRAAQGL
-88 RAPAADAAARR
+88 RAPAQDAAARR
-99 LERDSGLPHRPLAVL
+99 LERDSGLAHRPLAVL

-125 QALWQAHRDRAVAQ
+125 QALWQAHRDRAVAELGQ
-139 LGRLSVA
+139 LRVT
-146 RPSPGLAVRDPRA
+146 RPSPGLAARDPRA

-164 LVALVASLGM
+164 LVALVAGLGM

-186 LVPPFAEPA
+186 LAPPFAEPA
-195 SAPATLAARFEAWIT
+195 AAPAALAARFEAWVT
-210 PPAYTGAPPQFLKA
+210 PPAYTGAPPQFLNA
-224 EGGAVAVPAGSRLH
+224 AGGAVAVPAGSRLH

-245 SPPEL
+245 SLPEL
-250 RLGVASH
+250 RLGGTAH

-300 PVVAWDPSPAR
+300 PVVTWDPAPAR

-435 ELDRITNAPEAF
+435 ELDRISNAPEAF

-465 RDRRDEAVPE
+465 RDKRDEAVPE
-475 VQQILW
+475 VQQVLW
-481 DIAVALEEGRTDRS
+481 DVAVALEEGRTDRT
-495 ARALAQAREAL
+495 ARALTQAREAL

-515 ENAEAK
+515 EGA
-521 PERSPEERAEQ
+521 ERSPEE

-560 ENNEALAYDPQQR
+560 ENNEALSYDPQQR

-589 ATRDGR
+589 AARDGR

-614 EGRTSRAEDR
+614 EGRTSRTEDR

-642 VRRETEMLD
+642 VRREAEMLD

-657 GDQENTRNDAR
+657 GEQENTRNDAR

-730 GEGRDPRGAQ
+730 ADGRDPRGAQ

-778 QGVAGDQQGGEGQGQ
+778 QEMAGDQQGSEGQ

-801 DPLGRDRRETG
+801 DPLGRERRETG
-812 GSAQDNAGDTLV
+812 GSAQDTAGDTLV